1 MAEQT
6 TEAAEERQPVT
17 WQGRLFLWEGIG
29 LYLGPTFRTEIH
41 AHHAAQIVITLTGT
55 LRLRTGH
62 SAPWR
67 RVRAIV
73 IPPDSPHQIDGEGR
87 VVSLLFLDPEA
98 VETRS
103 LMQQQ
108 KDGVR
113 TIPEPTLRHLLPPLR
128 RCWQEQWDGQVV
140 EELCRSLTQRLTA
153 QKTPPPALDP
163 RISQVVELLR
173 ASSDRRIS
181 VAQAATAVALS
192 PSRVAHLFRAHTGLA
207 IRRYVLWLRLAD
219 AAQKMTSGVS
229 LTVAA
234 HAAGFADS
242 AHLSRTFRR
251 MFGLMPS
258 LLSKHSTFI
267 QAKSGKRSL

>member
-1 MAEQT
+1 MAEHT
-6 TEAAEERQPVT
+6 TEAAGERQPVT
-17 WQGRLFLWEGIG
+17 WQGRLFLWEGLG
-29 LYLGPTFRTEIH
+29 LYLGPTFGTEMH
-41 AHHAAQIVITLTGT
+41 AHHAAQIGIALTGT
-55 LRLRTGH
+55 LRLRTRHNG
-62 SAPWR
+62 PWR
-67 RVRAIV
+67 RSRALI

-103 LMQQQ
+103 LMQRQ
-108 KDGVR
+108 KTGVR
-113 TIPEPTLRHLLPPLR
+113 TIPDPTLRRLLPLLR
-128 RCWQEQWDGQVV
+128 RCWQEQWDSQAT
-140 EELCRSLTQRLTA
+140 ERLCRSFIQMLTSQEASL
-153 QKTPPPALDP
+153 PALDL
-163 RISQVVELLR
+163 RISQVVQLLR
-173 ASSDRRIS
+173 ATPDRRMT

-192 PSRVAHLFRAHTGLA
+192 PSRLAHLFRAQTGLA

-219 AAQKMTSGVS
+219 AVQKMTSGVS

-258 LLSKHSTFI
+258 LLAKHSTFI